1 MRIQHTTQNLNSFK
15 GAICGNILN
24 GRGLIANNAAG
35 NAAGNVA
42 SEVVGDIAGK
52 KPLTAMEK
60 FYQSEG
66 LKKFLT
72 SEKFGKILDLSVK
85 NPVILTSVYS
95 LFLCTLLRPA
105 TIMALPG
112 KNVDDKK
119 YASAHSIASGIIGL
133 AVTAAILT
141 PVGHRVKRVFKN
153 PQRYLKPETVK
164 RMYPNVRTRECIDR
178 ATGEK
183 VEKVV
188 VALDGKMLQNEK
200 FEKLRLQEIEE
211 LKKNGTWDKML
222 GWQQKNMSKRN
233 PYVCQSN
240 EPVLLDEDII
250 RSSFHKKANG
260 EYVALQANGTPVIDE
275 LKISDRKNKNAEQL
289 LKMVPDLLVAAPR
302 AAITVATIPFILTK
316 VFGLQKSSAKAKPE
330 ETNQVSFN
338 SNQAGLKS
346 FDYTQLFPGLK
357 KEVQ

>member
-1 MRIQHTTQNLNSFK
+1 MRIQQTMQNLSSCRNLICNTAITEGVKEGLKEAKDAPIKEAIKAAVPKEQLK
-15 GAICGNILN
+15 GM
-24 GRGLIANNAAG
+24 
-35 NAAGNVA
+35 
-42 SEVVGDIAGK
+42 D
-52 KPLTAMEK
+52 K
-60 FYQSEG
+60 FYRSEG

-95 LFLCTLLRPA
+95 LVLCTLLRPA

-112 KNVDDKK
+112 KNIDDKK

-153 PQRYLKPETVK
+153 PQKYLKTETIK
-164 RMYPNVRTRECIDR
+164 RMYPNVATKECIDR
-178 ATGEK
+178 ATGQK
-183 VEKVV
+183 VEKVK
-188 VALDGKMLQNEK
+188 VALDGKMLQSDKYEQM
-200 FEKLRLQEIEE
+200 RLAEIAEM
-211 LKKNGTWDKML
+211 KKNGTWDL
-222 GWQQKNMSKRN
+222 LSDPQKEKLSQRK
-233 PYVCQSN
+233 PYLCQSVD
-240 EPVLLDEDII
+240 PISVDEDIV
-250 RSSFHKKANG
+250 RSAFYKKKNG
-260 EYVALQANGTPVIDE
+260 EAVALQPNGTPLVDE
-275 LKISDRKNKNAEQL
+275 LKIADRKNKNAEQL

-316 VFGLQKSSAKAKPE
+316 VFGLQKSSAKNKTE

-338 SNQAGLKS
+338 SNQAGLQS
-346 FDYTQLFPGLK
+346 FDYTQWFPGLK